1 VGKVHNQGLD
11 HVLGN
16 IKETEIRE
24 RDLVKKRGGNVL
36 SDAVEASARV
46 FLEENNLGA
55 ESVNA
60 IKIGISVLHSEQ
72 GTDLRKD
79 SDDGV
84 LRLLPDSLRGD
95 FTEKQKKYLRKVGSV
110 VLREPP
116 MSKLEGRLDELGR
129 SARDELSEED
139 ARPVFAALAVARRSY
154 KYWKEHLNEWEQA
167 IFEAMPEPDS
177 TVVRNSTGKLGKA
190 DCPCKKLGTESDPD

>member
-1 VGKVHNQGLD
+1 MFISSSTILLVALLPSLLFLSSCDFIETESEKNFENPLAHVGKVHNQGLD
-11 HVLGN
+11 HVLGD

-84 LRLLPDSLRGD
+84 LRLLPNSLRGD
-95 FTEKQKKYLRKVGSV
+95 FTEKQKKYLRKAGSV

-139 ARPVFAALAVARRSY
+139 ARPVFAALVVAR
-154 KYWKEHLNEWEQA
+154 
-167 IFEAMPEPDS
+167 
-177 TVVRNSTGKLGKA
+177 
-190 DCPCKKLGTESDPD
+190 